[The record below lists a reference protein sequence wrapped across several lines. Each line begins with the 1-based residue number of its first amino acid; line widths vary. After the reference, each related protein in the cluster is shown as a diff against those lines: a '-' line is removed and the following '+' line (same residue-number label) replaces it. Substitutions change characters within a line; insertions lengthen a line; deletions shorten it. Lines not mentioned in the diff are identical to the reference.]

1 MKWMPATAEYILGVN
16 LNSIK
21 VRLPAVPIYFLVVVE
36 RKKICFALPPDCS
49 ILSSKFIKI
58 EKVYLYKII

>member
-1 MKWMPATAEYILGVN
+1 MDAGYCRINLGVN

-21 VRLPAVPIYFLVVVE
+21 VRLPAVSIYFLVVVE
-36 RKKICFALPPDCS
+36 RKKNCFALPPDCS
-49 ILSSKFIKI
+49 ILSLNFIKI